1 MRGRGDV
8 PSSRK
13 ARGAARGGT
22 WPTAALVGVAWAAAA
37 LVPGACA
44 GDSEPLLCGQI
55 PEGGCPLGRGGTC
68 ADPVCAGLYD
78 CVEGAWTLVTR
89 CEQGGAGGA
98 GGGPDGGDGGDGG
111 CAPVMIDHTGE
122 EAGCTPDLQHPDC
135 PASAAE
141 TCEQTACLSGCFDFF
156 LCKGE
161 GWVEVAYCTEEGQIV
176 LTP

>member
-1 MRGRGDV
+1 MRARGGV

-13 ARGAARGGT
+13 ARRAAWALWAGAWA
-22 WPTAALVGVAWAAAA
+22 TAALVA
-37 LVPGACA
+37 GACA
-44 GDSEPLLCGQI
+44 GDGRPLLCGQI
-55 PEGGCPLGRGGTC
+55 PEGGCPIGRGGTC
-68 ADPVCAGLYD
+68 ADLVCAGLYD
-78 CVEGAWTLVTR
+78 CVEGAWTLVTP

-98 GGGPDGGDGGDGG
+98 GGGHGGGDGGDGGDGG
-111 CAPVMIDHTGE
+111 CTPVSIDHTGE
-122 EAGCTPDLQHPDC
+122 AAGCAPDLQHPDC

-156 LCKGE
+156 LCTDE